1 MLIKQ
6 ICRNNGVFVTIGIGV
21 KFDFNMAE
29 VHKCITEERLQIL
42 IKKIFAE
49 EFQKQEKNI
58 INIISCNFEITMKKI
73 KDLKAE
79 VRDRKDSL
87 EFTQNFIENEVEK
100 LETKLDN
107 LEDKVQDIWDYQ
119 IDPDYIQH
127 KLIELEDRSR
137 RNNIRIDGIEEEEG
151 ETWEISEAKA
161 TKVFKEKLG
170 IEKEIIIERAHRT
183 KRNYKDKDKKR
194 PRTIVLRLAN
204 FKDKNIILKS
214 VNKLKGSDVYIN
226 KDFSRE
232 TTELRKKLWEE
243 VKQLR

>member
-1 MLIKQ
+1 
-6 ICRNNGVFVTIGIGV
+6 
-21 KFDFNMAE
+21 
-29 VHKCITEERLQIL
+29 
-42 IKKIFAE
+42 
-49 EFQKQEKNI
+49 
-58 INIISCNFEITMKKI
+58 MKEI
-73 KDLKAE
+73 KDMKAQ
-79 VRDRKDSL
+79 VSDLKDSL
-87 EFTQNFIENEVEK
+87 EFTENAIEKKVEK

-107 LEDKVQDIWDYQ
+107 LEDKVQDVWDYQ
-119 IDPDYIQH
+119 IDPDSIQH

-204 FKDKNIILKS
+204 FKDKNIILKN

-226 KDFSRE
+226 QDFSRE

-243 VKQLR
+243 VKQLRSEGKFAYLNYRSIITRGQGKK